1 MTVRGGQYPWA
12 ISVSKADNVIVLD
25 RYNSAEDADYSY
37 LDMFTPN
44 ENTTGNMPR
53 DETKV
58 R

>member
-25 RYNSAEDADYSY
+25 RYNSNEDSDFSY

-53 DETKV
+53 D
-58 R
+58 